1 MSTGSPSPG
10 AGQRLPRAGDPVVL
24 PPATRPRDVPAK
36 DFAYEYVKRQ
46 ILEFVL
52 PPGHIVTE
60 MDIATVTGLSR
71 TPVREAFLRLDTEGL
86 IDLLPR
92 RGALVAPVTVRQIK
106 ELSET
111 RLVLELHAAR
121 EICRNR
127 IACADELNDLV
138 ERQRALTEEG
148 ASYADV
154 IECDVT
160 FHARLVAAVG
170 NTELTR
176 LYESMGDR
184 QRRTGVAAF
193 RAQPGRPES
202 ALEHHAA
209 IVKALAA
216 YDEEAAVAMLRDH
229 LHRSTPALERYL
241 PH

>member
-1 MSTGSPSPG
+1 
-10 AGQRLPRAGDPVVL
+10 V
-24 PPATRPRDVPAK
+24 TRTEGTPAK

-71 TPVREAFLRLDTEGL
+71 TPVREAFLRLDAEGL
-86 IDLLPR
+86 IELLPR
-92 RGALVAPVTVRQIK
+92 RGALVSPVTVRQIK

-111 RLVLELHAAR
+111 RLVLELYAAQQ
-121 EICRNR
+121 ICRLR
-127 IACADELNDLV
+127 IACADELDDLV
-138 ERQRALTEEG
+138 GRQRALTASG
-148 ASYADV
+148 AAYADV
-154 IECDVT
+154 IECDVA
-160 FHARLVAAVG
+160 FHTRLVGAVG

-193 RAQPGRPES
+193 RAQPGRPQS
-202 ALEHHAA
+202 ALDHHQG
-209 IVKALAA
+209 IVAALAA
-216 YDEEAAVAMLRDH
+216 YDEPAAEAMLREH
-229 LHRSTPALERYL
+229 LHRSTPVLERYL

>member
-1 MSTGSPSPG
+1 MSGGSPDAVPP
-10 AGQRLPRAGDPVVL
+10 QPRAGDPVAL
-24 PPATRPRDVPAK
+24 PPATRERDVPAK
-36 DFAYEYVKRQ
+36 DFAYDYVKRQ

-71 TPVREAFLRLDTEGL
+71 TPVREAFLRLDAEGL
-86 IDLLPR
+86 IELLPR
-92 RGALVAPVTVRQIK
+92 RGALVAPVTVRQIR

-111 RLVLELHAAR
+111 RLVLELHAAGQ
-121 EICRNR
+121 ICRLR
-127 IACADELNDLV
+127 IPCADELYALV
-138 ERQRALTEEG
+138 ERQRELTAGG
-148 ASYADV
+148 AAFADV
-154 IECDVT
+154 IECDVA
-160 FHARLVAAVG
+160 FHQHLVGAVG

-202 ALEHHAA
+202 ALEHHGA
-209 IVKALAA
+209 IVAALAA
-216 YDEEAAVAMLRDH
+216 FDEPAAQSMLREH

>member
-1 MSTGSPSPG
+1 MSTGSPAQD
-10 AGQRLPRAGDPVVL
+10 AGRLPRAGDPVVL
-24 PPATRPRDVPAK
+24 PPATRPPNVPAK
-36 DFAYEYVKRQ
+36 DFAYEYVKRR

-71 TPVREAFLRLDTEGL
+71 TPVREAFLRLDAESL

-92 RGALVAPVTVRQIK
+92 RGALVSPVTVRQIK

-111 RLVLELHAAR
+111 RLVLELHAAQQ
-121 EICRNR
+121 ICRNR
-127 IACADELNDLV
+127 IACADELNDLA
-138 ERQRALTEEG
+138 ERQRALTADG
-148 ASYADV
+148 ASYVDI

-160 FHARLVAAVG
+160 FHTRLVAAVG
-170 NTELTR
+170 NTELTH

-184 QRRTGVAAF
+184 QRRTGIAAF

-202 ALEHHAA
+202 AMEHHRA
-209 IVKALAA
+209 IVTALAT
-216 YDEEAAVAMLRDH
+216 YDEHTAESMLREH

>member
-1 MSTGSPSPG
+1 MSAGSPSPD
-10 AGQRLPRAGDPVVL
+10 AGRRLPRAGDPVVL
-24 PPATRPRDVPAK
+24 PQASRPRGVPAK
-36 DFAYEYVKRQ
+36 DFAYDYVKRQ
-46 ILEFVL
+46 IVGLEL

-71 TPVREAFLRLDTEGL
+71 TPVREAFLRLDAEGL
-86 IDLLPR
+86 IELLPR

-111 RLVLELHAAR
+111 RLVLELHAAQQ
-121 EICRNR
+121 ICRNR
-127 IACADELNDLV
+127 IACADELDDLV
-138 ERQRALTEEG
+138 ERQRALTADG
-148 ASYADV
+148 ASYVDV

-160 FHARLVAAVG
+160 FHTHLVAAVG
-170 NTELTR
+170 NTELTH

-202 ALEHHAA
+202 AIEHHAA
-209 IVKALAA
+209 IVAALAA
-216 YDEEAAVAMLRDH
+216 CDEEAAEAALREH